1 MNWDMIGALAE
12 LLGAAGVV
20 ISLVY
25 LGSQTRSNTRALK
38 ASAGFEATHSW
49 ATFNETAI
57 GWSDEFFESAIKAH
71 DHSVPLTDFSELQV
85 ARLAFAWRALF
96 QKLEG
101 LYFLRKHGSLEP
113 ELWEKRR
120 VWARGFINSP
130 LQSRWWEIEKQQGMF
145 TDEFVGAIESADLLI
160 QIQPFG
166 R

>member
-25 LGSQTRSNTRALK
+25 LGSQTRSNTQALK
-38 ASAGFEATHSW
+38 ASAGFEAAHSW
-49 ATFNETAI
+49 ATFNETAV
-57 GWSDEFFESAIKAH
+57 GWSDDLFESAMKAH
-71 DHSVPLTDFSELQV
+71 DPSVPLTDFSELQV
-85 ARLAFAWRALF
+85 ARLAFAWRAIF

-101 LYFLRKHGSLEP
+101 QYFLRKHGYLEP

-120 VWARGFINSP
+120 AWARCFINSP
-130 LQSRWWEIEKQQGMF
+130 LQSRWWEIEKQQLVF

-160 QIQPFG
+160 QTQPFG